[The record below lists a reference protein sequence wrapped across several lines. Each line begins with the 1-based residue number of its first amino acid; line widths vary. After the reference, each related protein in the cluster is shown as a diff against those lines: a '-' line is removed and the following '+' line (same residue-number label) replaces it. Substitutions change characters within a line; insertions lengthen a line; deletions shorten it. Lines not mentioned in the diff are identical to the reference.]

1 MELNNTEQIIEDN
14 LELLQDIHAKNYTGT
29 DDDMP
34 EKFNDWVSG
43 FSLEELQ
50 SLVSIVPSWLNDSIL
65 DQLDEIAIRP
75 DEAPLQTLKRLTNYE
90 ESI

>member
-1 MELNNTEQIIEDN
+1 MMYKDTETIIENN
-14 LELLQDIHAKNYTGT
+14 LELLQDIHTQNYNGT
-29 DDDMP
+29 
-34 EKFNDWVSG
+34 NDAMLDNFETWVSG

-50 SLVSIVPSWLNDSIL
+50 SLVSIIPPWLDDSIL
-65 DQLDEIAIRP
+65 DQLDAITIRP

>member
-1 MELNNTEQIIEDN
+1 MELNNKEQIIEDN
-14 LELLQDIHAKNYTGT
+14 LELLQDIHAKNYNGT

-65 DQLDEIAIRP
+65 DQLDEIADRP
-75 DEAPLQTLKRLTNYE
+75 DEAPLQKLKRLTNYD
-90 ESI
+90 

>member
-1 MELNNTEQIIEDN
+1 MDKEQIIEDN
-14 LELLQDIHAKNYTGT
+14 LELLQDIHAKNYNGT

-50 SLVSIVPSWLNDSIL
+50 SLVSIVPNWLEDSIL
-65 DQLDEIAIRP
+65 DTLDEIEDREN
-75 DEAPLQTLKRLTNYE
+75 EAPLQKLKRLTNYE
-90 ESI
+90 

>member
-1 MELNNTEQIIEDN
+1 MELNNKEQIIEDN
-14 LELLQDIHAKNYTGT
+14 LELLQDIHAKNYNGT

-65 DQLDEIAIRP
+65 DQLDEIADRP
-75 DEAPLQTLKRLTNYE
+75 DESPLQKLKRLTNYD
-90 ESI
+90 

>member
-1 MELNNTEQIIEDN
+1 MDKEQIIEDN
-14 LELLQDIHAKNYTGT
+14 LELLQDIHAKNYNGT

-50 SLVSIVPSWLNDSIL
+50 SLVSIVPNWLEDSIL
-65 DQLDEIAIRP
+65 DTLDEIEDREN
-75 DEAPLQTLKRLTNYE
+75 EAPLQKLKRLTNYE
-90 ESI
+90 GTN

>member
-50 SLVSIVPSWLNDSIL
+50 SLVSIIPPWLDDSIL
-65 DQLDEIAIRP
+65 DTLDEITIRP
-75 DEAPLQTLKRLTNYE
+75 GEAPLNRLKRLTNYE
-90 ESI
+90 

>member
-1 MELNNTEQIIEDN
+1 MELNNKEQIIEDN

-50 SLVSIVPSWLNDSIL
+50 SLVSIVPNWLEDSIL
-65 DQLDEIAIRP
+65 DTLDEIEDREN
-75 DEAPLQTLKRLTNYE
+75 EAPLQKLKRLTNYE
-90 ESI
+90 

>member
-1 MELNNTEQIIEDN
+1 MELNNKEQIIEDN

-29 DDDMP
+29 DDNMP

-50 SLVSIVPSWLNDSIL
+50 SLVSIVPNWLDDSIL
-65 DQLDEIAIRP
+65 DTLDEIKDREN
-75 DEAPLQTLKRLTNYE
+75 EAPLQKLKRLTNYE
-90 ESI
+90 GTN

>member
-1 MELNNTEQIIEDN
+1 MDKEQIIEDN
-14 LELLQDIHAKNYTGT
+14 LELLQDIHAKNYNGT

-65 DQLDEIAIRP
+65 DQLDEIADRP
-75 DEAPLQTLKRLTNYE
+75 DEAPLQKLKRLTNYD
-90 ESI
+90 

>member
-1 MELNNTEQIIEDN
+1 MELNNKEQIIEDN

-50 SLVSIVPSWLNDSIL
+50 SLVSIVPNWLDDSIL
-65 DQLDEIAIRP
+65 DQLDAITIRP

>member
-1 MELNNTEQIIEDN
+1 MELNNKEQIIEDN

-29 DDDMP
+29 DDNMP

-50 SLVSIVPSWLNDSIL
+50 SLVSIIPPWLDDSIL
-65 DQLDEIAIRP
+65 DQLDAITIRP

>member
-1 MELNNTEQIIEDN
+1 MELNNKEQIIEDN
-14 LELLQDIHAKNYTGT
+14 LELLQDIHAKNYNGT

-50 SLVSIVPSWLNDSIL
+50 SLVSIVPNWLEDSIL
-65 DQLDEIAIRP
+65 DTLDEIEDREN
-75 DEAPLQTLKRLTNYE
+75 EAPLQKLKRLTNYE
-90 ESI
+90 

>member
-1 MELNNTEQIIEDN
+1 MDKEQIIEDN

-50 SLVSIVPSWLNDSIL
+50 SLVSIVPNWLEDSIL
-65 DQLDEIAIRP
+65 DTLDEIEDREN
-75 DEAPLQTLKRLTNYE
+75 EAPLQKLKRLTNYE
-90 ESI
+90 GTN

>member
-1 MELNNTEQIIEDN
+1 MELNNKEQIIEDN

-50 SLVSIVPSWLNDSIL
+50 SLVSIVPNWLDDSIL
-65 DQLDEIAIRP
+65 DTLDEIKDREN
-75 DEAPLQTLKRLTNYE
+75 EAPLQKLKRLTNYE
-90 ESI
+90 KSI

>member
-50 SLVSIVPSWLNDSIL
+50 SLVSIVPNWLNESIL
-65 DQLDEIAIRP
+65 DLLDDIETKP
-75 DEAPLQTLKRLTNYE
+75 DESPLNRLKRLTNYE
-90 ESI
+90 GTN

>member
-1 MELNNTEQIIEDN
+1 MELKNTEQIIEDN

-50 SLVSIVPSWLNDSIL
+50 SLVSIVPNWLEDSIL
-65 DQLDEIAIRP
+65 DTLDEIEDREN
-75 DEAPLQTLKRLTNYE
+75 EAPLQKLKRLTNYE
-90 ESI
+90 GTN

>member
-1 MELNNTEQIIEDN
+1 MKLNNTEQIIEDN

-50 SLVSIVPSWLNDSIL
+50 SLVSIIPPWLDDSIL
-65 DQLDEIAIRP
+65 DQLDAITIRP

>member
-50 SLVSIVPSWLNDSIL
+50 SLVSIVPNWLEDSIL
-65 DQLDEIAIRP
+65 DTLDEIEDREN
-75 DEAPLQTLKRLTNYE
+75 EAPLQKLKRLTNYE
-90 ESI
+90 

>member
-50 SLVSIVPSWLNDSIL
+50 SLVSIVPNWLEDSIL
-65 DQLDEIAIRP
+65 DTLDEIEDREN
-75 DEAPLQTLKRLTNYE
+75 EAPLQKLKRLTNYE
-90 ESI
+90 GTN